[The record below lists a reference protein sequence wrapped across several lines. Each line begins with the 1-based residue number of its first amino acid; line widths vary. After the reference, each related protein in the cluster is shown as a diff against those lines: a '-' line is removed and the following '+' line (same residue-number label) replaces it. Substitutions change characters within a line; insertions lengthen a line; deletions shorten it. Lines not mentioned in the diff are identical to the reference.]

1 MRSVIA
7 IQENQISLEQ
17 IKRLEAVIRQSYAE
31 YVGDHKLTIVWN
43 VADAKHTVTNRAW
56 SRSSACSIAVPN
68 GFPLDKRQAF
78 LLELERRWR
87 AVTGQHPDQ
96 MSFTG
101 LDEDDMAAVLQ
112 GNLAR
117 FSPLGRA
124 LFLARTVLR
133 ARRSKRKHGVLIS
146 RFNQ

>member
-1 MRSVIA
+1 MRSIIA
-7 IQENQISLEQ
+7 IQEAQIPLEQ
-17 IKRLEAVIRQSYAE
+17 LKQLEVVIRQTYAE

-43 VADAKHTVTNRAW
+43 VADTKHTVTNREW

-68 GFPLDKRQAF
+68 GFSLDKRQEF

-87 AVTGQHPDQ
+87 AVTDQHPDQ

-101 LDEDDMAAVLQ
+101 LDEDDMEAVLK

-124 LFLARTVLR
+124 LFLGRTVFR
-133 ARRSKRKHGVLIS
+133 AMRSKRKHGILIS